1 MPDNPDDP
9 FGKLPFF
16 GDLARAMS
24 GQGPVNWDVA
34 RQVAFTSAMQGATSE
49 PNVDPAS
56 RISIERMFAE
66 VDPHVRA
73 LTGLSTG
80 AAGRP
85 PAVLAVNRSTWA
97 HHTLEAYRPIVAGLA
112 DALAQGGGRDGDA
125 RDGGDDPMAA
135 LLSHFSSMMAPAM
148 LGMAV
153 GTLVGQLA
161 QRAFGQYDLPLP
173 REPRGQVLVVPATID
188 AFAADWSIE
197 PDHMRRWVAVHELVV
212 HAVFGVDHVRSAIDS
227 AVRRYVSGFRS
238 EPASIAER
246 MAGLADAGS
255 DPAAA
260 LQQLLS
266 DPTLLLGA
274 VRSAEQDALAPEL
287 DAMVAALIGYVDR
300 CVDTVAAAVVPSASA
315 VGEAVRRRR
324 IESGPHDRFVEQLL
338 GLRLTRDQV
347 SRGSAF
353 VNGVIE
359 RAGNDG
365 LARLFEAPGS
375 LPTPSE
381 VDAPGLWLARLGER

>member
-1 MPDNPDDP
+1 MPGDPDDP
-9 FGKLPFF
+9 FGNLPFF

-34 RQVAFTSAMQGATSE
+34 RQVAYASATGGATSE
-49 PNVDPAS
+49 PNVDPAA
-56 RISIERMFAE
+56 RIAIERAFSE

-85 PAVLAVNRSTWA
+85 PAILAVNRSTWA

-112 DALAQGGGRDGDA
+112 DALARDGQRGDDDHG
-125 RDGGDDPMAA
+125 DGGDPMAS
-135 LLSHFSSMMAPAM
+135 LLAQFSSMMAPAM

-173 REPRGQVLVVPATID
+173 REPRAQLLVLPATID

-212 HAVFGVDHVRSAIDS
+212 HAVFGVDHVRSAVDS

-238 EPASIAER
+238 EPGSIAER
-246 MAGLADAGS
+246 MAGLADAEG

-274 VRSAEQDALAPEL
+274 VRSAEQDALAPAL
-287 DAMVAALIGYVDR
+287 DAMVAAITGYVDR
-300 CVDTVAAAVVPSASA
+300 CVDTVAAGIVPSSA
-315 VGEAVRRRR
+315 AIGEAVRRRR
-324 IESGPHDRFVEQLL
+324 IEAGPHDRFVEQLL
-338 GLRLTRDQV
+338 GVRLTRDQV
-347 SRGSAF
+347 SRGTAF

>member
-1 MPDNPDDP
+1 MPSDPDDP
-9 FGKLPFF
+9 FGKIPFL

-34 RQVAFTSAMQGATSE
+34 RQVALMSATHGATSE
-49 PNVDPAS
+49 PNVDPAA
-56 RISIERMFAE
+56 RIEIERMFAE

-80 AAGRP
+80 ASGRP
-85 PAVLAVNRSTWA
+85 PACVAVNRSTWA
-97 HHTLEAYRPIVAGLA
+97 HHTLEAYRPIVSGLA
-112 DALAQGGGRDGDA
+112 TALSQDRGGGEDDADADPMSALLAQ
-125 RDGGDDPMAA
+125 
-135 LLSHFSSMMAPAM
+135 FSAMMAPSM

-153 GTLVGQLA
+153 GTLVGQMA

-188 AFAADWSIE
+188 AFAADWSI
-197 PDHMRRWVAVHELVV
+197 DYRDMRRWVVVHELVV
-212 HAVFGVDHVRSAIDS
+212 HAVFGVEHVRGAVDH

-238 EPASIAER
+238 DPASIAGRLTGIAEQS
-246 MAGLADAGS
+246 G

-260 LQQLLS
+260 MQLLLS

-274 VRSAEQDALAPEL
+274 VRSAEQEALAPAL
-287 DAMVAALIGYVDR
+287 DAVVAALVGYVDR
-300 CVDTVAAAVVPSASA
+300 CVDTVASVVVPSAA
-315 VGEAVRRRR
+315 TIGEAVRRRR
-324 IESGPHDRFVEQLL
+324 IESGPNDRFVEQLL

-347 SRGSAF
+347 ARGAAF

-365 LARLFEAPGS
+365 LARLFESPES

-381 VDAPGLWLARLGER
+381 VDAPGLWLARIGER

>member
-1 MPDNPDDP
+1 MASDPDDP

-34 RQVAFTSAMQGATSE
+34 RQVAFTSAAKGATSE

-56 RISIERMFAE
+56 RIALERIFTE
-66 VDPHVRA
+66 VDPHVRS

-85 PAVLAVNRSTWA
+85 PALLAVNRSTWA

-112 DALAQGGGRDGDA
+112 DALASGGGRNESG
-125 RDGGDDPMAA
+125 RDDGDDPMAS

-173 REPRGQVLVVPATID
+173 REPRGQLLVVPATID
-188 AFAADWSIE
+188 AFATDWSIE
-197 PDHMRRWVAVHELVV
+197 LDHMRRWVAVHELVV
-212 HAVFGVDHVRSAIDS
+212 HAVFSVDHVRSAVDG
-227 AVRRYVSGFRS
+227 AVRKYVAGFRS
-238 EPASIAER
+238 DPASIAER
-246 MAGLADAGS
+246 MAGIAESGD
-255 DPAAA
+255 DPSMA

-274 VRSAEQDALAPEL
+274 VRSEEQAALAPAL

-300 CVDTVAAAVVPSASA
+300 CVDTVAAAVVPSATA
-315 VGEAVRRRR
+315 IGEAVRRRR

-347 SRGSAF
+347 LRGSDF

-365 LARLFEAPGS
+365 LARLFEAPNS

>member
-1 MPDNPDDP
+1 MSGNPDDP

-34 RQVAFTSAMQGATSE
+34 RQVAFASATGGATSE

-56 RISIERMFAE
+56 RIAVERMFAE

-80 AAGRP
+80 AGGRP
-85 PAVLAVNRSTWA
+85 PAILAVNRSTWA

-112 DALAQGGGRDGDA
+112 DALARGTGSDDG
-125 RDGGDDPMAA
+125 GGDDPMAS

-173 REPRGQVLVVPATID
+173 REPRDRVLVVPATID

-212 HAVFGVDHVRSAIDS
+212 HAVFGVDHVRSAVDG

-238 EPASIAER
+238 DPASIAER
-246 MAGLADAGS
+246 LSGLADAGG

-260 LQQLLS
+260 LQHLLS

-274 VRSAEQDALAPEL
+274 VRSAEQDELAPAL
-287 DAMVAALIGYVDR
+287 DAMVASLVGYVDR
-300 CVDTVAAAVVPSASA
+300 CVDTVAAAVVPSAA
-315 VGEAVRRRR
+315 AIGEAVRRRR

-381 VDAPGLWLARLGER
+381 VDAPGLWLARLDGQ